1 MLNAAFSV
9 LAVAVLLGS
18 ALALMHLREGAA
30 PPPWPLGALHGL
42 IALAGLGLLALALR
56 GPPRGLDQGTGSFG
70 IIAAALIALAALVGL
85 DAACRPAAEKAA
97 AGRADRRPRHAG
109 DRRLRRSARLRAGG
123 LAPPHMTIIGSCANL
138 PSGRRPRRRQDQKT
152 GRVEMTFKTKTAAL
166 LLALAIVLPAGGALA
181 QGKYP
186 DHPVHVLVGYP
197 PGGPVDIIA
206 RIMSDK
212 LGGLWGQA
220 AVVENITGA
229 SGNIAADR
237 AAHST
242 PDGYTLLVST
252 NAQLVVNPSLYKM
265 TFDPAKD
272 LTPISLAVYSPNIL
286 VVPNDV
292 PAKNVKELV
301 EYLHAHP
308 GKSFASAGIGTTQ
321 HLAGELFKSMAQVD
335 IQHVPYRGAAPVITD
350 LLAGRITMFF
360 GAISPLIPLVRQGK
374 LRALAVTSEK
384 RFPAMPE
391 LPTMIEA
398 GYPGFVSVLSMGLVA
413 PAGTPPAIVE
423 KIHQDCVKVLAMP
436 EVKAKLAN
444 IGMEVIG
451 SSPAEFAAT
460 MAAER
465 PQWAKVIKDAGIKP
479 SN

>member
-1 MLNAAFSV
+1 MP
-9 LAVAVLLGS
+9 
-18 ALALMHLREGAA
+18 MRLR
-30 PPPWPLGALHGL
+30 
-42 IALAGLGLLALALR
+42 
-56 GPPRGLDQGTGSFG
+56 S
-70 IIAAALIALAALVGL
+70 AALLAALAV
-85 DAACRPAAEKAA
+85 
-97 AGRADRRPRHAG
+97 
-109 DRRLRRSARLRAGG
+109 
-123 LAPPHMTIIGSCANL
+123 LA
-138 PSGRRPRRRQDQKT
+138 
-152 GRVEMTFKTKTAAL
+152 TA
-166 LLALAIVLPAGGALA
+166 PGALA

-206 RIMSDK
+206 RIMSDR
-212 LGGLWGQA
+212 LSALWNQP

-237 AAHST
+237 AAHAA
-242 PDGYTLLVST
+242 PDGYTLLMST

-301 EYLHAHP
+301 EYLRAHP
-308 GKSFASAGIGTTQ
+308 GKSFASAGVGTTQ
-321 HLAGELFKSMAQVD
+321 HLAGELFKSMAHID
-335 IQHVPYRGAAPVITD
+335 IQHVPYRGAAPVIPD
-350 LLAGRITMFF
+350 LLAGRVTMFF

-374 LRALAVTSEK
+374 IRALAVTSAK
-384 RFPAMPE
+384 RFPAAPD

-413 PAGTPPAIVE
+413 PAGTPPAVVE
-423 KIHQDCVKVLAMP
+423 KIHQDCVKVLAIP

-451 SSPAEFAAT
+451 DSPAEFAAT
-460 MAAER
+460 MATER
-465 PQWAKVIKDAGIKP
+465 PQWAKVIKDAGITP
-479 SN
+479 AH